1 MNATVHARAGE
12 RQFVREREV
21 RALYTTQNE
30 TTDDTLRKLFEP
42 TSPNACEIVPDAFDF
57 LTLLGPPAGE
67 EIRIASLVEQ
77 QQTLTDAI
85 LFFRNL
91 RTCGLCCRYRQ
102 YLELYR
108 SL

>member
-1 MNATVHARAGE
+1 MNATMHARAGE
-12 RQFVREREV
+12 RQFAREREV
-21 RALYTTQNE
+21 RGLYTTQNE
-30 TTDDTLRKLFEP
+30 TTDDTLRKLFEQP
-42 TSPNACEIVPDAFDF
+42 SANTSEEVPDAFEF

-67 EIRIASLVEQ
+67 AISTASLVEQ

-102 YLELYR
+102 YLELYH
-108 SL
+108 S